1 MSVLLFSRLHISKNE
16 VEIIMGN
23 FIDYIKWRG
32 DISMDMCPVNKIDVL
47 ALTILSY
54 GIFEGIVTDGDESV
68 TIKEAAVKYRKL
80 HPEEKGEN
88 YDLLNSKTFGPY
100 ILYEMAETKRF
111 GELKLSHYE
120 DIFDESESIQYAA
133 YQVEMPGGIRLLS
146 FRGTDSAIDGW
157 REDFAISFTQVG
169 AQKLAYEYLN
179 KNLVE
184 GYRYI
189 VSGHS
194 KGGHLAEYAA
204 MECEDNLKPLI
215 DMVYSFDGPGM
226 CPEFIHAEKLALI
239 KDRIERIA
247 PAHSV
252 VGMLFRDS
260 EPDVIV
266 KSNGSTILQHAAFT
280 WLLEGTEFLT
290 QEKLD
295 PAAAEIH
302 KNISEWIDDESL
314 EQRQAFTNEL
324 FDAFKAGGAIDIQG
338 VAAGGVAGIQKIVKS
353 LTSLDQDAKDVT
365 LDLIM
370 QAATGITGT
379 VKNTTKESISTLLLN
394 VGIWYSV
401 ISMVIGVFLLGFP
414 KLSSGV
420 LGFAFILQ
428 LFSCSVF
435 ALVTSIIFKKK
446 QLIGRIV
453 VCVLGIVLAAACL
466 VYFRLWTVSSGIII
480 IFTFAVMSAFRFFNV
495 INKRDESKATRRLW
509 IIDGGISL
517 LLAVV
522 TIVAIL
528 VGFLE
533 VFLKIAGMYLIFMSG
548 IEFAREYLAREMRIY
563 TG

>member
-1 MSVLLFSRLHISKNE
+1 
-16 VEIIMGN
+16 MGN
-23 FIDYIKWRG
+23 FIDYINWRG
-32 DISMDMCPVNKIDVL
+32 DISMEVCPVNKIDVL

-54 GIFEGIVTDGDESV
+54 GIFEGIVTDDGEAV
-68 TIKEAAVKYRKL
+68 TINDAAVKYREL
-80 HPEEKGEN
+80 HPDEKGEN

-100 ILYEMAETKRF
+100 ILFVMAGTERF
-111 GELKLSHYE
+111 GSLKISRYE

-133 YQVEMPGGIRLLS
+133 YQVELPGNIRLLS

-179 KNLVE
+179 KNIVD

-204 MECEDNLKPLI
+204 MECDDNLKPLI

-226 CPEFIHAEKLALI
+226 CPEFIHQEKLDLV
-239 KDRIERIA
+239 KDKIERIA

-290 QEKLD
+290 QEALD

-302 KNISEWIDDESL
+302 RNISEWIEDESL

-324 FDAFKAGGAIDIQG
+324 FDAFKAGGAIDIQD

-353 LTSLDQDAKDVT
+353 LTSIDQDAKDVT
-365 LDLIM
+365 LDLVM
-370 QAATGITGT
+370 QAAVGITGT
-379 VKNTTKESISTLLLN
+379 VKKTSKESVGTFLLN

-414 KLSSGV
+414 KVSAWVVGI
-420 LGFAFILQ
+420 GFIIQ

-446 QLIGRIV
+446 KLIGRIIL
-453 VCVLGIVLAAACL
+453 CALGILIAAACL
-466 VYFRLWTVSSGIII
+466 IYFKLWTVSSGIVIMM
-480 IFTFAVMSAFRFFNV
+480 TFFVMCAFRFFNV
-495 INKRDESKATRRLW
+495 LHKEDEVKATRNLW
-509 IIDGGISL
+509 IVDGCVSAV
-517 LLAVV
+517 LAIV
-522 TIVAIL
+522 TIAAMSFD
-528 VGFLE
+528 FLE
-533 VFLKIAGMYLIFMSG
+533 VFLKIAGMYLIFMSV
-548 IEFAREYLAREMRIY
+548 IEFFRAYLDRELSIY
-563 TG
+563 RG